1 MSNNDSTRLVGMAVG
16 GIVGG
21 VVANILIRKRGS
33 ALYRGPEGMFDDISL
48 GLSNLYVLAVGVV
61 GGAVLGC
68 FAAEKF
74 IKTS

>member
-1 MSNNDSTRLVGMAVG
+1 MNNNYGARFIGMGIG
-16 GIVGG
+16 GVVGG